1 MNKEKYLL
9 LQSLSINSF
18 CSLTHSAKGRVTT
31 EETKKKIS
39 AFHKGKI
46 VSGDTRIKLSVA
58 GKGRKHSAASCLRI
72 RMGRAAYEA
81 KLKLNPD
88 SEEAIKRAE
97 MYKKRSIACKN
108 RRAVRTPL
116 GDYPSLKAAKV
127 AYGFSSGNVIRQK
140 IKRGEP
146 GFSYI

>member
-1 MNKEKYLL
+1 
-9 LQSLSINSF
+9 
-18 CSLTHSAKGRVTT
+18 LTHSAKGRVTT

-46 VSGDTRIKLSVA
+46 VSEDTRIKLSIA
-58 GKGRKHSAASCLRI
+58 GKGRKCSDASCLRM
-72 RMGRAAYEA
+72 RMGRAVYEA
-81 KLKLNPD
+81 RLKLNPN
-88 SEEAIKRAE
+88 SAEAIKRAD
-97 MYKKRSIACKN
+97 MYKNISRDCKN

-127 AYGFSSGNVIRQK
+127 AYGFSSGNVIRLK